1 MIRLECPSMSGDRV
15 RQMYATLDRWLA
27 APTLAALV
35 QSFGSE
41 IPTQLT
47 RVELAAWLLDF
58 SERWDFRALQAETL
72 SNDTGERSRWLITE
86 TSLTERQRDA
96 IQAAANE
103 LGLIGAE
110 IPSKRAYDFAWVLGG
125 ARLSCLLRPRLA
137 AQLVTELGVRF
148 GSIALLAA
156 ARPVSATERHAT
168 DTYAPEAATE
178 FDLIN
183 KGAEIS
189 FNMPAVFTEDR
200 SEDVENPNRSWVI
213 RRYEKTGGLPPILS
227 LSAPSSEPELRRANS
242 ADTFEFF
249 FKYVQ
254 ASPGSSLL
262 LITSQIYVPYQQL
275 EAIRT
280 IALKREVVI
289 ETIGYPLEWGGNL
302 QGMNGPGNYLQEV
315 RSTIQ
320 SVNRFLSAFP
330 CTQASVSEA

>member
-1 MIRLECPSMSGDRV
+1 VITFECPPLADDRV
-15 RQMYATLDRWLA
+15 QRIYETLDRWLA

-35 QSFGSE
+35 QSFGGA
-41 IPTQLT
+41 IPSQLSRT
-47 RVELAAWLLDF
+47 ELVAWLLDF
-58 SERWDFRALQAETL
+58 SERWDLRSLQAGAL
-72 SNDTGERSRWLITE
+72 SKDTGERSRWLITDA
-86 TSLTERQRDA
+86 SLTEAHRSA

-137 AQLVTELGVRF
+137 AQLVTRLGVRF

-189 FNMPAVFTEDR
+189 FNMPAAFTEER
-200 SEDVENPNRSWVI
+200 SEDAANPNRSWVI
-213 RRYEKTGGLPPILS
+213 RRYEKTGDFPPTLS
-227 LSAPSSEPELRRANS
+227 LSAPSSEPETRRANS
-242 ADTFEFF
+242 ADTYEFF
-249 FKYVQ
+249 FEHVQ

-280 IALKREVVI
+280 VALKHEVVI
-289 ETIGYPLEWGGNL
+289 ETVGYPLEWSGDL
-302 QGMNGPGNYLQEV
+302 QGMNGPGNYLQEI

-320 SVNRFLSAFP
+320 SVDRFLRAFP
-330 CTQASVSEA
+330 RSQAFVSEA